1 MTDKPLKIVIEAVL
15 FAANY
20 PLAIDQLQVLFP
32 EDEQPKRAEIRAVLA
47 ELQADYI
54 ERGIELVEVASGYR
68 FQSRQAFSPWIKRL
82 YAQRPPRYSRA
93 LLETLALIAYRQPI
107 TRSEIES
114 IRGVSVSSNILKNL
128 KDYQWVRVIGHRESP
143 GRPALYGTT
152 RLFLD
157 HFNLKNLEALPTL
170 AELREMKDLY
180 AEGFEADEVETSDE
194 EGESNE
200 S

>member
-1 MTDKPLKIVIEAVL
+1 MPIDKPLKMIIEALL
-15 FAANY
+15 FSANF
-20 PLAIDQLQVLFP
+20 PLAVDQLQALFP

-47 ELQADYI
+47 ELQVDYA

-68 FQSRQAFSPWIKRL
+68 FQTRQAFSFWIKRL

-107 TRSEIES
+107 TRTEIES
-114 IRGVSVSSNILKNL
+114 IRGVSVSSNILRNL
-128 KDYQWVRVIGHRESP
+128 KDYQWIRVIGHRETP
-143 GRPALYGTT
+143 GKPALYGTT

-157 HFNLKNLEALPTL
+157 HFNLKSLEELPSL

-180 AEGFEADEVETSDE
+180 AEGFEADEVSDTEDERETE
-194 EGESNE
+194 
-200 S
+200 